1 MSSLL
6 LTNLGAVVTGD
17 WERPLRQAQSIYIED
32 GVFREFDPSR
42 DDADTIIDAR
52 GLIAVPGLI
61 DTHVHPT
68 FGDFTPVQNSV
79 GWTTAYL
86 HGGVTSMVSAGEL
99 HVPGL
104 PLDPPDARL
113 FKYLAILAK
122 RCADNL
128 EQKAPQLYAGTLLL
142 APGLAEA
149 DFDELARDG
158 VGNAKFILY
167 PYGENGDEA
176 HQYVR
181 WCHERDIVVKIHS
194 GGVSR
199 SGFSRPAGA
208 RVIKDLLPDV
218 IGHINGGPIPMPLDE
233 MDAVVKETECYLE
246 VATAGSP
253 LRAVEMME
261 MVLRE
266 GAQARVIVG
275 TDTPS
280 GTGVTPRGM
289 LRNVALLASVGGVAP
304 EVAWCMATGNAARA
318 HRLDAG
324 FIEEGKP
331 ADVLLIGSI
340 SGSVGTD
347 ALDGLKVGD
356 IPGISFVI
364 IGGQM
369 VVKGRSQQTPPPETL
384 AVIVKEG

>member
-1 MSSLL
+1 
-6 LTNLGAVVTGD
+6 
-17 WERPLRQAQSIYIED
+17 
-32 GVFREFDPSR
+32 
-42 DDADTIIDAR
+42 
-52 GLIAVPGLI
+52 
-61 DTHVHPT
+61 
-68 FGDFTPVQNSV
+68 
-79 GWTTAYL
+79 
-86 HGGVTSMVSAGEL
+86 MVSAGEL

-233 MDAVVKETECYLE
+233 MDAVVKETGCYLE

-253 LRAVEMME
+253 LRAVELME

>member
-1 MSSLL
+1 MPSLL
-6 LTNLGAVVTGD
+6 IVGLGAVVTGD
-17 WERPLRQAQSIYIED
+17 WERPLRQARSIYIEE
-32 GVFREFDPSR
+32 GVFREFDPSHA
-42 DDADTIIDAR
+42 DADTVIDAR

-68 FGDFTPVQNSV
+68 FGDFTPTQNSV
-79 GWTTAYL
+79 GWTTSYL
-86 HGGVTSMVSAGEL
+86 HGGVTSLVSAGEL

-128 EQKAPQLYAGTLLL
+128 EQVAPRLYAGTLLL

-149 DFDELARDG
+149 DFDEMARDG
-158 VGNAKFILY
+158 VRNAKFILY

-176 HQYVR
+176 HRYVQ
-181 WCHERDIVVKIHS
+181 WCRQRDIVVKIHS

-208 RVIKDLLPDV
+208 RVIGDLLPDV
-218 IGHINGGPIPMPLDE
+218 VGHINGGPIPMPLDE
-233 MDAVVKETECYLE
+233 MDAVVKETDCYLE
-246 VATAGSP
+246 VATSGSP
-253 LRAVEMME
+253 LRAVELME

-266 GAQARVIVG
+266 GAQARVILG

-289 LRNVALLASVGGVAP
+289 LRNVALLASLGGIAP

-324 FIEEGKP
+324 LIQEGKP
-331 ADVLLIGSI
+331 ADLLLIGSI
-340 SGSVGTD
+340 SGSVGRD
-347 ALDGLKVGD
+347 ALDGLRVGD

-364 IGGQM
+364 VGGQI
-369 VVKGRSQQTPPPETL
+369 VVKTRSQQTPPPETV
-384 AVIVKEG
+384 AVIEKGG